1 MMSGQRK
8 YIAVENN
15 YQSGKVFGLA
25 YTHKDH
31 PKSPFIK
38 VESFLSKELCF
49 KTWQLDLA

>member
-1 MMSGQRK
+1 MSGQRK

-25 YTHKDH
+25 YAHKDH

-38 VESFLSKELCF
+38 VESFLSKSYAL
-49 KTWQLDLA
+49 KPGNWI

>member
-25 YTHKDH
+25 YAHKDH
-31 PKSPFIK
+31 PNILFIK

-49 KTWQLDLA
+49 KTEQLDLA